1 MERRLQELNAYLRGW
16 INYFGLADTKTIF
29 SELDQ
34 WIRRRLRMCYWKQ
47 WKRPRTR
54 IRNLLAL
61 GAPRDHA
68 VATGLSRKGY
78 WRLSK
83 TLATHTGMDNKWF
96 LRLGLVFLRYAWG
109 KLAPLRRTA

>member
-29 SELDQ
+29 SELGQ
-34 WIRRRLRMCYWKQ
+34 WIRRRRMCYWKQ

-61 GAPRDHA
+61 GTPRDHA
-68 VATGLSRKGY
+68 VASAGRKGY

-83 TLATHTGMDNKWF
+83 TLATHTGMDKKWF
-96 LRLGLVFLRYAWG
+96 EGLGLVSLRYAWS